1 MVPVRDLSK
10 PLPLIVFF
18 HDGGLV
24 EGDKGGPEA
33 CGPIEP
39 IVGSAYAVT
48 SADYRLAPE
57 SRFPAAV
64 HDGPAAIRRLRAPG
78 DRSRASNILDY
89 RGVSAEDDWERAVFA
104 DPLTHVSGDD
114 PPVFLLHGC
123 WGQYLPVT

>member
-24 EGDKGGPEA
+24 EGDKGGPEV

-57 SRFPAAV
+57 SRFVRGQATSST
-64 HDGPAAIRRLRAPG
+64 I
-78 DRSRASNILDY
+78 